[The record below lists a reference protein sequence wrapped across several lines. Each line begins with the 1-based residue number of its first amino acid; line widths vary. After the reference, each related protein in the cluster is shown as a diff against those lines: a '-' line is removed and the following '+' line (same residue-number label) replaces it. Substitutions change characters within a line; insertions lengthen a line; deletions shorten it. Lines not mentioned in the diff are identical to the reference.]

1 MEKNKKPIDNIKED
15 IQDIIVKINKLQDD
29 FKELEQ
35 VSIDIKNLIAEHLF
49 KPEIIDVPDIIDKPK
64 LKVGWFY

>member
-15 IQDIIVKINKLQDD
+15 IQDD

-49 KPEIIDVPDIIDKPK
+49 KPEIIVEPK
-64 LKVGWFY
+64 LKGWFY

>member
-35 VSIDIKNLIAEHLF
+35 VSIDIKNLT
-49 KPEIIDVPDIIDKPK
+49 IDT
-64 LKVGWFY
+64 

>member
-15 IQDIIVKINKLQDD
+15 IKDIIVKINKLQDD

-49 KPEIIDVPDIIDKPK
+49 KPDIIVVPDIIDKPK

>member
-49 KPEIIDVPDIIDKPK
+49 KPEIIVEPR
-64 LKVGWFY
+64 LKGWFY

>member
-15 IQDIIVKINKLQDD
+15 IQDVIVKINKLQDD

-49 KPEIIDVPDIIDKPK
+49 KPDVIIEKPK
-64 LKVGWFY
+64 SWFF